1 MRADCFQGHVPA
13 AQNRPFIV
21 LFEQQCPD
29 QPSNRIFI
37 GEDAAHV
44 GASLDFPVGG
54 VEQLAPFAGALVGE
68 QWIATGDEPLR
79 TLDSPNG
86 WYGKVYWNR
95 RLCLSM
101 LASRAAFI
109 PDGFI

>member
-54 VEQLAPFAGALVGE
+54 VEQLAPFAGALVSE
-68 QWIATGDEPLR
+68 QWIAAGEPLR

-86 WYGKVYWNR
+86 WCGKVYWNR